1 MQSIV
6 LAYSAYLEL
15 FLLMTT
21 ELYSNSFTRFQ
32 IKKFSQFLRYY
43 HRTAFHFKV

>member
-21 ELYSNSFTRFQ
+21 ELYSNSVTRFQ
-32 IKKFSQFLRYY
+32 VKKLCKLLCYDN
-43 HRTAFHFKV
+43 RTAFHFKV